1 MEASLH
7 WTNLQFTV
15 ALMIS
20 SKEIFTGKYFTYYS
34 KSISA

>member
-20 SKEIFTGKYFTYYS
+20 SKDIFTDYS
-34 KSISA
+34 KSIFE